1 MRHDVSRLSD
11 YDIFLFKQGNH
22 ADLAEKLGARPMTVD
37 GVHGTH
43 FAVWAP
49 NAEHVAVVGD
59 FNAWDG
65 SLHPLRTRSDSSGIF
80 EGFVPGVGHGA
91 LYKYRIQSKVNG
103 YRVDKAD
110 PFARYSEV
118 PPRTASVVWESSY
131 QWGDQEWLEKRKTL
145 NVYERPLSIY
155 EVHTGSWV
163 RVPIEGNRSLT
174 YRELAHRL
182 SDYIVE
188 LGFTHVEFLPL
199 MEHPFY
205 GSWGY
210 QTTGYF
216 SPTSRYGN
224 PDDLRAL
231 VDHLHRRGIG
241 VIFDWVPSHFP
252 NDEHGLGFFDGTH
265 LFEHEDPRQGIHP
278 DWNSLIFNYNRHEI
292 RSFLLSSA
300 NYWMES
306 FHIDGI
312 RVDAVASML
321 YLDYSR
327 QEGQW
332 IPNEYGGRENLT
344 AINFLQRLNEEL
356 YARHPDILTIAEE
369 STAWPGVSRPVTGG
383 GLGFGFKWDMGWMH
397 DTLQYQHRDPIFRK
411 HHHGELTFRQI
422 YAYNENFILP
432 LSHDE
437 VVHGKGSLISRM
449 PGDTWQQLANLR
461 LLLGYQYTLPGKK
474 LLFMG
479 GEFGQWAEWNHE
491 HSLDWQLLEYDAH
504 KGMRSLIMDLNHL
517 YRREPGLHLY
527 DTKPEGFAWIDH
539 QEAEINVLS
548 YLRLTDRSEE
558 TLAIVCNFSPVP
570 RHQYRL
576 GIPQGGVWREILNTD
591 ARCYGGSG
599 VGNFGKVDAEETP
612 WHGRPFSLS
621 LTLPPLGVVVFRVAP
636 LF

>member
-527 DTKPEGFAWIDH
+527 DMKPEGFAWIDH